1 MSTII
6 KKYYKSSYPDLN
18 AKNHDEFVALFTIYS
33 DNLVVNSGCKQA
45 QFFVGNK
52 NNVHRYIRTG
62 SQFINTLEDYIS
74 DRGSMFQ
81 LVSNTVQTK
90 ISKRVPDMQHA
101 LIIGDWQSGLHQQ
114 HQNPAEQ

>member
-18 AKNHDEFVALFTIYS
+18 AKNHDEPVVLYTIYS
-33 DNLVVNSGCKQA
+33 DNLAVDSECKQA
-45 QFFVGNK
+45 QFFVGDE
-52 NNVHRYIRTG
+52 NNVHRYTRTD
-62 SQFINTLEDYIS
+62 SQFINTLEDCIS

-90 ISKRVPDMQHA
+90 ISKRIPDIQHA
-101 LIIGDWQSGLHQQ
+101 LSIGDWQSGLHQQ